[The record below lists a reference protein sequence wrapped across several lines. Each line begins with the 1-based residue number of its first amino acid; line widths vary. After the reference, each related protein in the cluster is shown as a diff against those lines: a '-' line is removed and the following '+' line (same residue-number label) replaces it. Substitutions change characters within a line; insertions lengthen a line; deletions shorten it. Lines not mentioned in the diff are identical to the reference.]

1 MFSFYLF
8 CTFELCCNVLEASAG
23 QKKPSTRTDKKEEDI
38 ARCALCMSHTGACS
52 NMYGFTCQ
60 FIFVLFGLVATI
72 TWQESQP
79 TDAVTDELFGDQ
91 GGIKLTKTETEDTGK
106 NCIPDKDSPEE
117 KIQKSPEEKPGALPL
132 NEPPPN
138 QLKTPDHGQK
148 IDKEKDGEKSNNVK
162 EKEAAKEADN
172 MMPDSPGS
180 LGTTLVLSPNP
191 RKRSCTAP
199 SATSQN
205 GRDTTMSK
213 KEGTKDFQSK
223 GCPKVKVFLGS
234 GQEPPETFEVSSGKA
249 SQENRKQD

>member
-1 MFSFYLF
+1 M
-8 CTFELCCNVLEASAG
+8 
-23 QKKPSTRTDKKEEDI
+23 
-38 ARCALCMSHTGACS
+38 
-52 NMYGFTCQ
+52 
-60 FIFVLFGLVATI
+60 
-72 TWQESQP
+72 
-79 TDAVTDELFGDQ
+79 TDELFGDQ

-132 NEPPPN
+132 NEPPTN

-162 EKEAAKEADN
+162 EKDAAKEADN

-213 KEGTKDFQSK
+213 KKEPKTSKAKGVPKSKSSLAAAKSHPKPSKSPAAKQVKKTVSKTKS
-223 GCPKVKVFLGS
+223 C
-234 GQEPPETFEVSSGKA
+234 GKA
-249 SQENRKQD
+249 AAKVCTQKSVDVNMSEEDLHKSLHSVYLLACCCPLSCCVFFIVFWN